1 MKTLLTSI
9 IIVLTC
15 IVNISS
21 AVYFKVICS
30 PADYGGTGVT
40 VYIDG
45 VPNAMVS
52 VNKDILFEF
61 SYDGTPNQYYYEV
74 TGTTHSELTLF
85 GAPRAWDPSSTTTL
99 YEVFGRRHSV
109 GDDLIATIPR
119 LYEPV
124 KGYEKYSALFQEG
137 EIPVINVQIS
147 AQQYAKLTSL
157 TNNQDV
163 EFKVEFD
170 LFTPYE
176 KYHYTNVTLTL
187 SGQGS
192 KGQEKKPYKI
202 ELSENE
208 EDPGNTEIFSRK
220 EFKLRNVRFDES
232 AIKNKLVGD
241 IAESLGLPNSQSA
254 PCRLY
259 MNNVSYGLYEIAD
272 MYKKKFVRRFFNVEK
287 NSDGYVYGSLYKG
300 VSGEY
305 PAYLYSDFGTATLQS
320 LYESIIAPT
329 SGVDPHQDLT
339 SMIAWLEALPE
350 NAPKSQIEEHFD
362 IDMFLKFAAIEYLVC
377 HWDGYLSNGNNFFV
391 YIEPNNGKYHVFS
404 YDFDMTLGKW
414 CPKKDG
420 TIDDYVAL
428 VTKDKGYGP
437 EPKRNPLLFNKII
450 KNPEI
455 NKEFNAL
462 IQEIVGNLFNMEAL
476 GPRIDYFYEFL
487 KDDLYW
493 DIFSYNFIQTQ
504 FFANADKQL
513 VPTKQE
519 VDAQFT
525 DLKNPENLK
534 AFIKYKAENV
544 ASLYGVKSFKAEGKY
559 GTVGGKLMTIGNS
572 EE

>member
-1 MKTLLTSI
+1 MKTLLFL
-9 IIVLTC
+9 IIVLIY
-15 IVNISS
+15 IVNISK
-21 AVYFKVICS
+21 AVHFKVICS

-40 VYIDG
+40 VHIDG
-45 VPNAMVS
+45 VPNNMVS
-52 VNKDILFEF
+52 ANNDILYEF
-61 SYDGTPNQYYYEV
+61 TFDGTPSQYYYEV
-74 TGTTHSELTLF
+74 TGTAQNELTLF
-85 GAPRAWDPSSTTTL
+85 GSPRTWDPSSTTTL
-99 YEVFGRRHSV
+99 YEVFGRRHSI
-109 GDDLIATIPR
+109 GDDILATIPR
-119 LYEPV
+119 LYEPL
-124 KGYEKYSALFQEG
+124 KGYDKYSALFQEG

-147 AQQYAKLTSL
+147 GPDYTTLTSL
-157 TNNQDV
+157 TSNEDV

-170 LFTPYE
+170 LYTPYE
-176 KYHYTNVTLTL
+176 KYHFTNVTLTL

-202 ELSENE
+202 ELSGNE
-208 EDPGNTEIFSRK
+208 EDKANSEIYDRK

-272 MYKKKFVRRFFNVEK
+272 MYKKKFVRRFFNVDK
-287 NSDGYVYGSLYKG
+287 NTDGYVYGSLYKG

-305 PAYLYSDFGTATLQS
+305 PAYLYSDFGTSSIQN
-320 LYESIIAPT
+320 LYESIVEPT
-329 SGVDPHQDLT
+329 AGYDPHQDLK
-339 SMIAWLEALPE
+339 SMMAWLEALPD

-420 TIDDYVAL
+420 TIDDYVTN
-428 VTKDKGYGP
+428 VTGKKGYGP
-437 EPKRNPLLFNKII
+437 EPKRNPLLYNKII

-455 NKEFNAL
+455 NKDFNAL
-462 IQEIVGNLFNMEAL
+462 IQEIVGNLFNIEAL

-493 DIFSYNFIQTQ
+493 DIFSYGFIKTQ
-504 FFANADKQL
+504 FFANADKQF
-513 VPTKQE
+513 VPKKEE

-525 DLKNPENLK
+525 DLTNPENLK
-534 AFIKYKAENV
+534 AFVKYKSENV
-544 ASLYGVKSFKAEGKY
+544 ASLYGINGLKAEGKF
-559 GTVGGKLMTIGNS
+559 GTVGGKLMTIGN
-572 EE
+572 ENDE